1 MKRKKMMG
9 MLLTAAMVTGS
20 MASAFTCM
28 AADEKPYDGVNLS
41 IMIENGTDESS
52 YQPILDLIKE
62 KMGITVEVEFKPAG
76 SEGTNLIKTRLL
88 SGNMTDLMIYNVGS
102 LLSALNPQD
111 YFIDMAGTD
120 LAATF
125 DDSFT
130 QAACFEGGLYA
141 VPAGSAS
148 GGGVMYNM
156 DIYEKYG
163 LEVPK
168 TWDEFI
174 ANLDVI
180 KEAGEVTPL
189 IGTFADAWTAQVPFL
204 ADNYQVMHNDPAFA
218 EGFTS
223 GEKKFAT
230 SEAAFRSW
238 EKLEATQPYYNED
251 YMATT
256 YDMGCDMLANGEGAH
271 YIMTCGILQNIYTL
285 YGEDVVNR
293 IGVFPVPGD
302 TEEETGLTVWTSGG
316 LYGNKN
322 SENADAVKA
331 VMEFWTS
338 DEALDVLV
346 ENSRPSGPFHNGY
359 ELPDTVFKGVKDQMV
374 YFEAGKTAPALEFL
388 TPVKG
393 ANCDAI
399 CTELVTGQT
408 TAEEAAKAYDEDCLK
423 MAVQLGLDWK

>member
-1 MKRKKMMG
+1 
-9 MLLTAAMVTGS
+9 
-20 MASAFTCM
+20 
-28 AADEKPYDGVNLS
+28 
-41 IMIENGTDESS
+41 
-52 YQPILDLIKE
+52 
-62 KMGITVEVEFKPAG
+62 
-76 SEGTNLIKTRLL
+76 
-88 SGNMTDLMIYNVGS
+88 
-102 LLSALNPQD
+102 
-111 YFIDMAGTD
+111 
-120 LAATF
+120 
-125 DDSFT
+125 
-130 QAACFEGGLYA
+130 
-141 VPAGSAS
+141 
-148 GGGVMYNM
+148 
-156 DIYEKYG
+156 
-163 LEVPK
+163 
-168 TWDEFI
+168 
-174 ANLDVI
+174 
-180 KEAGEVTPL
+180 
-189 IGTFADAWTAQVPFL
+189 
-204 ADNYQVMHNDPAFA
+204 
-218 EGFTS
+218 
-223 GEKKFAT
+223 
-230 SEAAFRSW
+230 
-238 EKLEATQPYYNED
+238 
-251 YMATT
+251 
-256 YDMGCDMLANGEGAH
+256 
-271 YIMTCGILQNIYTL
+271 MTCGILQNIYTL

-322 SENADAVKA
+322 SENVDAVKA